1 MPDQNALSLRFLGEI
16 ELRRGR
22 RRLPLPPSKK
32 TRALLAHLALSPRP
46 IRRERLCALL
56 WDVTDDPR
64 GALRW
69 SLSKLRSLVDDAS
82 ATRLLADRDTIAFDA
97 SDARIDVVAMR
108 TALARG
114 TNHLPT
120 PTLAALAQEFRGE
133 FLEGLELPGFL
144 EFQAWCVGQREEMRQ
159 LQGAVLRTLVVRC
172 GDRAADALPHARA
185 LVQCDPL
192 DEEARALLVRLL
204 LADHRPRE
212 AEEHYRSAKR
222 VLLELGRPL
231 AGALEQAW
239 ATATTADA
247 NPLDVAATILP
258 PDGATA
264 PLVGREVEVTRLRE
278 LLTDVTTTRRER
290 VVLLS
295 GEPGVGK
302 TRLLAELM
310 TAARAAGGTVLDGCS
325 YEVEVA
331 RPYGPWVDALR
342 KLPVTSVGPTL
353 GSELAPL
360 LPELGSAPDAST
372 RERLFGGVVEL
383 LAARA
388 HSAPPVV
395 VVLDDVQ
402 WCDEAST
409 TLLHYV
415 ARMHRHRP
423 LLLALAAR
431 AGELLDNAAM
441 ARAVRALRR
450 EGVLVELRIGPLDA
464 PDTAT
469 LVRSVAPGA
478 DAARVY
484 AESGGNPLF
493 ALEAARAPDRSGDV
507 PATLGELV
515 RDRLERL
522 PPEAAHVLR
531 WAAVLGRTFDVDRL
545 STLAVLDTETL
556 VQALEVLE
564 RHALLRV
571 AHQPRQSAGAYT
583 FAHDVVR
590 TVVYGDLSAPRRCL
604 MHQRVA
610 HVLDALPHPDEGVAA
625 EIVHHAALAGDGA
638 LAARSC
644 VAAARRCLRVFANHE
659 AEALARRGMLHAEQV
674 PATDRVRLLLELHHV
689 ALAARRPDR
698 LDDAAREIEA
708 LAKSAAAD
716 GAIEHARLGF
726 HMVSWLRWEHGD
738 WSDAR
743 RSTLAAEQI
752 SRAGDATERLV
763 AMAEA
768 ARCLAILERDLPHA
782 ESLLLEASATARR
795 LGIDSLAIEDGLGV
809 LRMHQGEVEAAQ
821 THFEQARTLARR
833 DGDHDG
839 EFQALAHLV
848 ALEIDAERWRE
859 AALLAAD
866 LVALAAKLRGG
877 SEGPYAAALSALCD
891 GAQAVGGAPAALEA
905 ALVDL
910 RVADSKHRLAFV
922 LTRAGE
928 LDLQR
933 GDADA
938 AEARAREAAEAAARL
953 ESPSECAL
961 ARVLLTRA
969 VAARDGTNPVVA
981 DLADVGGATMLSA
994 RARRAIDDLRAGRST
1009 PRRRGGR
1016 RGTRDR
1022 RTSAG

>member
-22 RRLPLPPSKK
+22 RRLSLPPSKK
-32 TRALLAHLALSPRP
+32 TRALLAHVALSPRP
-46 IRRERLCALL
+46 IRRERLCTLL

-82 ATRLLADRDTIAFDA
+82 TTRLLADRETVAFDA
-97 SDARIDVVAMR
+97 TAARIDVVAVR
-108 TALARG
+108 AALARG
-114 TNHLPT
+114 PEHLPT
-120 PTLAALAQEFRGE
+120 PALTALAQEFRGE

-144 EFQAWCVGQREEMRQ
+144 EFQAWCIGQREEMRQ
-159 LQGAVLRTLVVRC
+159 LQAAVLRTLVARC
-172 GDRAADALPHARA
+172 ADRPADALPHARA

-212 AEEHYRSAKR
+212 AAEHYRSAKR

-231 AGALEQAW
+231 AGALETAW
-239 ATATTADA
+239 ATATSVDA
-247 NPLDVAATILP
+247 PSPDVVATTLP
-258 PDGATA
+258 PDGARV
-264 PLVGREVEVTRLRE
+264 PLVGRQTEVARLRQ
-278 LLTDVTTTRRER
+278 LLADVVTTRRER
-290 VVLLS
+290 VVLLT

-310 TAARAAGGTVLDGCS
+310 TAARAAGGTVLDGS
-325 YEVEVA
+325 AYEVEVA

-342 KLPVTSVGPTL
+342 KLPATSVGPTL

-360 LPELGSAPDAST
+360 LPELGNAPDAST
-372 RERLFGGVVEL
+372 RERLFGSVVEL

-402 WCDEAST
+402 WCDDAST

-450 EGVLVELRIGPLDA
+450 EGVLVELRIGPLAA
-464 PDTAT
+464 PDTAA
-469 LVRSVAPGA
+469 LVRSVAPDA
-478 DAARVY
+478 DAERVY

-493 ALEAARAPDRSGDV
+493 ALEAAHAPDRPGDV

-545 STLAVLDTETL
+545 RTLAALDTEPL
-556 VQALEVLE
+556 VQSLEVLE

-571 AHQPRQSAGAYT
+571 ATQARPPARAYA

-610 HVLDALPHPDEGVAA
+610 HVLDALPHPDDGAAA

-659 AEALARRGMLHAEQV
+659 AETLARRGMQHAEEM
-674 PATDRVRLLLELHHV
+674 PATERVCLLLDLHHV

-708 LAKSAAAD
+708 LAESAAAD

-752 SRAGDATERLV
+752 SRAGDARDRLV

-782 ESLLLEASATARR
+782 ESLLLEAGATARR
-795 LGIDSLAIEDGLGV
+795 LGVESLAIEDGLGV
-809 LRMHQGEVEAAQ
+809 LRMHQGEVDAAQ
-821 THFEQARTLARR
+821 THFQQARALARR

-839 EFQALAHLV
+839 EFQTLAHLV

-859 AALLAAD
+859 ATVLARD
-866 LVALAAKLRGG
+866 LVVLAAKLRGG

-891 GAQAVGGAPAALEA
+891 DAQASGGAPVALET
-905 ALVDL
+905 ALAEL

-928 LDLQR
+928 LDLRR
-933 GDADA
+933 GDADV
-938 AEARAREAAEAAARL
+938 AEARAREAADAAARL

-961 ARVLLTRA
+961 AQVLLARA
-969 VAARDGTNPVVA
+969 VAARVGTTAVATDLTDVDGT
-981 DLADVGGATMLSA
+981 TMLSA
-994 RARRAIDDLRAGRST
+994 RARRAVDDLRAGRDT

-1016 RGTRDR
+1016 RGARDR